1 MLWEGYICIFKV
13 FNRFNGH
20 KTDKTDPLNSVI
32 YETSYARHCAVLS
45 DIKVKHVLCFLVS
58 QEFILTE

>member
-20 KTDKTDPLNSVI
+20 KTDKTIHLIQSFNKHHMP
-32 YETSYARHCAVLS
+32 
-45 DIKVKHVLCFLVS
+45 DIV
-58 QEFILTE
+58 QY